1 MPLIVLGFLTFS
13 LFMAC
18 SDKGANL
25 LEEEALE
32 NSVSLQEDINV
43 SENPVDSQEDTSV
56 TENPVDS
63 EEDINAL
70 LFMLEEEK
78 LARDTYMYLDE
89 LWGINQ
95 FANIKLSE
103 QSHMNAVA
111 NLLDLYNIDYTIL
124 PDGEFEN
131 QELQDFY
138 NQFVEKGQID
148 RVNALE
154 VGATIE
160 DLDIVD
166 LENYINTT
174 SNADIILVFESLQC
188 GSRNHLRSFVRGLE
202 NSGASYTPQY
212 LTIENYN
219 LIVNDNNEKCGQ

>member
-1 MPLIVLGFLTFS
+1 MKFNGIVKTPLMLFGFLTFG
-13 LFMAC
+13 LFIAC
-18 SDKGANL
+18 SDNDANL
-25 LEEEALE
+25 SEEEALV
-32 NSVSLQEDINV
+32 NS
-43 SENPVDSQEDTSV
+43 
-56 TENPVDS
+56 VDS

-78 LARDTYMYLDE
+78 LARDTYMYLDG
-89 LWGINQ
+89 LWGIDQ

-103 QSHMNAVA
+103 QSHMNAVVK
-111 NLLDLYNIDYTIL
+111 LLVQYNIDHTIL
-124 PDGEFEN
+124 PDGEFNNE
-131 QELQDFY
+131 ELQDFY

-166 LENYINTT
+166 LENYIKAT
-174 SNADIILVFESLQC
+174 SNTDIITVFESLQC

-202 NSGASYTPQY
+202 NSGASYTPQF

-219 LIVNDNNEKCGQ
+219 LIVNDKNEKCGQ

>member
-1 MPLIVLGFLTFS
+1 MKFNRIVKRPLILFGFLTFG
-13 LFMAC
+13 LFIAC
-18 SDKGANL
+18 SDNDANL
-25 LEEEALE
+25 SEEEALV
-32 NSVSLQEDINV
+32 NS
-43 SENPVDSQEDTSV
+43 
-56 TENPVDS
+56 VDS

-78 LARDTYMYLDE
+78 LARDTYKYLDE
-89 LWGINQ
+89 LWGIDQ

-111 NLLDLYNIDYTIL
+111 KLLVQYNIEYTIL
-124 PDGEFEN
+124 PDGEFNNE
-131 QELQDFY
+131 ELQDFY

-148 RVNALE
+148 RMNALE

-166 LENYINTT
+166 LENYIKAT
-174 SNADIILVFESLQC
+174 SNVDIKIVFESLQC

-202 NSGASYTPQY
+202 NSGASYTPQF

-219 LIVNDNNEKCGQ
+219 LIVNDNSEKCGQ

>member
-1 MPLIVLGFLTFS
+1 MKFNGIVKTPLMLFGFLTFG
-13 LFMAC
+13 LFIAC
-18 SDKGANL
+18 SDNDANL
-25 LEEEALE
+25 SEEEALV
-32 NSVSLQEDINV
+32 NS
-43 SENPVDSQEDTSV
+43 
-56 TENPVDS
+56 VDS

-78 LARDTYMYLDE
+78 LARDTYMYLDG
-89 LWGINQ
+89 LWGIDQ

-103 QSHMNAVA
+103 QSHMNAVVK
-111 NLLDLYNIDYTIL
+111 LLVQYNIDHTIL
-124 PDGEFEN
+124 PDGEFNNE
-131 QELQDFY
+131 ELQDFY

-166 LENYINTT
+166 LENYIKAT
-174 SNADIILVFESLQC
+174 SNTDIITVFESLQC

-202 NSGASYTPQY
+202 NSGASYTPQF

-219 LIVNDNNEKCGQ
+219 LIVSDNSEKCGQ

>member
-1 MPLIVLGFLTFS
+1 MGFNRITKATCILLGLLTFS
-13 LFMAC
+13 LFIAC
-18 SDKGANL
+18 NDNDANL
-25 LEEEALE
+25 SEEEALV
-32 NSVSLQEDINV
+32 NSM
-43 SENPVDSQEDTSV
+43 DSQ
-56 TENPVDS
+56 
-63 EEDINAL
+63 EDINAL

-111 NLLDLYNIDYTIL
+111 NLLIQYKIDYTVL
-124 PDGEFEN
+124 PDGEFINE
-131 QELQDFY
+131 ELQDFY

-154 VGATIE
+154 VGAIIE

-166 LENYINTT
+166 LENYIKAT
-174 SNADIILVFESLQC
+174 SNVDIKMVFESLQC
-188 GSRNHLRSFVRGLE
+188 GSCNHLRSFVRGLE
-202 NSGASYTPQY
+202 NSGASYTPQF

-219 LIVNDNNEKCGQ
+219 LIVNDNSEKCGQ

>member
-1 MPLIVLGFLTFS
+1 MKFNGIVKTPLMLFGFLTFG
-13 LFMAC
+13 LFIAC
-18 SDKGANL
+18 SDNDANL
-25 LEEEALE
+25 SEEEALV
-32 NSVSLQEDINV
+32 NS
-43 SENPVDSQEDTSV
+43 
-56 TENPVDS
+56 VDS

-78 LARDTYMYLDE
+78 LARDTYMYLDG
-89 LWGINQ
+89 LWGIDQ

-103 QSHMNAVA
+103 QSHMNAVVK
-111 NLLDLYNIDYTIL
+111 LLVQYNIDHTIL
-124 PDGEFEN
+124 PDGEFNNE
-131 QELQDFY
+131 ELQDFY

-166 LENYINTT
+166 LENYIKAT
-174 SNADIILVFESLQC
+174 SNTDIITVFESLQC

-202 NSGASYTPQY
+202 NSGASYTPQF